1 MVHWAYIWG
10 EKKEAQGG
18 FHLTEEEREV
28 LGKVTDWLET
38 AKMETSHSDTL
49 VVASHPPTQHL
60 LLIEEPYSF
69 SFPQSKMSHWHS

>member
-18 FHLTEEEREV
+18 FCLTEKEREA

-38 AKMETSHSDTL
+38 AKMETSH
-49 VVASHPPTQHL
+49 P
-60 LLIEEPYSF
+60 
-69 SFPQSKMSHWHS
+69 